1 MEVIEHPKSKLKRI
15 MLAGTHLH
23 RWQGRGRDGLARI
36 IRGQG
41 QIQLDPLHPA
51 GRYHD
56 LFFMARMLDYKVG
69 QFEREA
75 YSKRLVFES
84 YGVHGHIWGA
94 LCAVSIEQFPLFHPQ
109 MRLELLGKYQ
119 RPRIEKLQSDHPGL
133 LEQVEDHIRA
143 RGPSSGADLKE
154 MGKAGPGVA
163 FWKTNRLSSTVMEAL
178 WLLGRL
184 GVASRGAQ
192 FRKTYDLMERCIPAR
207 HRIAPVLAEDE
218 KARRAIDLKLQN
230 MPLVPIGPIT
240 AKSKRKKTRNFN
252 PAWFEPSEGEGDKES
267 PVVLKLEGSSSGY
280 VAPANWEIFSKARL
294 DQHMRAIGPLDPL
307 IWNRQLAKR
316 LFDFEYLW
324 EVYHKPGKRR
334 WGYYVYPLL
343 YQGELVGRL
352 EAKFDKRTLALRFF
366 NFQPEER
373 YPEGSRT
380 ESALLAM
387 MKRWAT
393 ALDAKSVENDP
404 SLRRMGLDES
414 IELGQA
420 PALHYGTLNQQN
432 PVT

>member
-1 MEVIEHPKSKLKRI
+1 MEVIELPKAKLQRI

-23 RWQGRGRDGLARI
+23 RWQGKGRDGLATVI
-36 IRGQG
+36 QGQG

-56 LFFMARMLDYKVG
+56 LFFLARMPDYKVG

-75 YSKRLVFES
+75 YSKRLIFES

-119 RPRIEKLQSDHPGL
+119 RPRIERLQTDHPGL
-133 LEQVEDHIRA
+133 LEQVEDHIRVKA
-143 RGPSSGADLKE
+143 PLSGADLKE
-154 MGKAGPGVA
+154 MGKAGPDVA
-163 FWKTNRLSSTVMEAL
+163 FWKTSRLSGTAMEAL

-184 GVASRGAQ
+184 GVASRDAQ
-192 FRKTYDLMERCIPAR
+192 FRKAYDLIGRCIPAR
-207 HRIAPVLAEDE
+207 HQIVLNLTEDE
-218 KARRAIDLKLQN
+218 KARRAIDLKLQS
-230 MPLVPIGPIT
+230 MPLVPIGPVST
-240 AKSKRKKTRNFN
+240 KSKRKKSRNFN
-252 PAWFEPSEGEGDKES
+252 PAWFGPSEDEGDRAP
-267 PVVLKLEGSSSGY
+267 PVILKLESSSGGY
-280 VAPANWEIFSKARL
+280 VAPANWETLSKARL
-294 DQHMRAIGPLDPL
+294 DQHMRAIGPLDSL

-324 EVYHKPGKRR
+324 EVYHKPEKRR

-352 EAKFDKRTLALRFF
+352 EAKFDKRALALRFF

-380 ESALLAM
+380 GSALLAM

-393 ALDAKSVENDP
+393 ALGATSIENDP
-404 SLRRMGLDES
+404 SL
-414 IELGQA
+414 
-420 PALHYGTLNQQN
+420 
-432 PVT
+432 